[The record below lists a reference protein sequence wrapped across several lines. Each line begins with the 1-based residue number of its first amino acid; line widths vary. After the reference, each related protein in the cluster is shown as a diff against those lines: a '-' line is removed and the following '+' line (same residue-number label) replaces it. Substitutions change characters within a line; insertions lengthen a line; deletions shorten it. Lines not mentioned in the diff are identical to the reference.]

1 LVEEIIEVEEAQDM
15 DEAKFGPSKEWV
27 YNDPSI
33 FYMFKK
39 SLDPMNMLGSLL
51 LN

>member
-1 LVEEIIEVEEAQDM
+1 LVEEIVEVEEAQDV
-15 DEAKFGPSKEWV
+15 DEAKFGPSKERV

-33 FYMFKK
+33 F
-39 SLDPMNMLGSLL
+39 LHVQEILNPMNMLGSLL